1 MDGQHLRCLELNYHT
16 RLVFRL
22 LILASATVLMAHD
35 IPKDVAVQLFLKPEG
50 GRLQLLARVP
60 LQAMRDIEFPQKS
73 AQGFLDF
80 ERADSLL
87 ADAAQLWISNAIDL
101 YEGDRLLPKPRVVA
115 VRTSLES
122 DRSFESYASA
132 QAHFQGPKLG
142 NDVNVAWNQVL
153 LDAEFEYDVGSEN
166 SRFSI
171 DPRLARLGLRVVTV
185 LRWLPSPEVT
195 RALEFTG
202 NPGLVRLD
210 PSWTQ
215 AAGRFVRLGFEHIW
229 QGIDHL
235 LFLLCL
241 VIPLRRFMALVP
253 VVTAFTVAHSITLIT
268 SAYGWAPDALWF
280 PPLIEVLIAA
290 SIVYMALENI
300 VKSGGTAYRWIFAFA
315 FGLVHGFGFS
325 FALRE
330 TLQFAGSRLLTSLL
344 SFNIGVELGQLLALV
359 IAIPVLEL
367 LFRRVVA
374 ERMGT
379 IILSAFIAHTAW
391 HWMVERYGILAEY
404 HFAWPTWEALFW
416 AAVLR
421 WVAILLMAGVG
432 MWWVLGRRARGRE

>member
-1 MDGQHLRCLELNYHT
+1 ML
-16 RLVFRL
+16 
-22 LILASATVLMAHD
+22 AHD
-35 IPKDVAVQLFLKPEG
+35 IPRDVTVQLFLKSEED
-50 GRLQLLARVP
+50 RLHLLARVP
-60 LQAMRDIEFPQKS
+60 LLAMRDIQFPQRGS
-73 AQGFLDF
+73 QGFLDF
-80 ERADSLL
+80 DRADFLL

-101 YEGDRLLPKPRVVA
+101 YEGDRQLPKPRLVG
-115 VRTSLES
+115 VRASLES
-122 DRSFESYASA
+122 DRSFESYAA
-132 QAHFQGPKLG
+132 AFERLRGPKLG
-142 NDVNVAWNQVL
+142 NDVNVPWNQVF
-153 LDAEFEYDVGSEN
+153 LDAEFEYPLTSPG

-171 DPRLARLGLRVVTV
+171 NPKLARLGLQVVTV
-185 LRWLPSPEVT
+185 LRWLPTPDVI
-195 RALEFTG
+195 RALQFNG

-235 LFLLCL
+235 LFILCL

-253 VVTAFTVAHSITLIT
+253 VVTAFTVAHSITLIA
-268 SAYGWAPDALWF
+268 SAYGLAPDALWF

-300 VKSGGTAYRWIFAFA
+300 VKAGGAKHRWLIAFA

-330 TLQFAGSRLLTSLL
+330 TLQFAGSHLLTSLL

-359 IAIPVLEL
+359 IAIPVLDL

-374 ERMGT
+374 ERVGT
-379 IILSAFIAHTAW
+379 IILSAFIAHTGW
-391 HWMVERYGILAEY
+391 HWMLDRYALLSQYRI
-404 HFAWPTWEALFW
+404 TMDALFW
-416 AAVLR
+416 ASALR
-421 WVAILLMAGVG
+421 WSAILLAVGAG
-432 MWWVLGRRARGRE
+432 MWWVLGRRKRTGQASTLRPDSASLDAEAD